1 MGPLNRYTP
10 GMTPPAEPIT
20 PTEIRQAGSDRLA
33 IQWSDGAASEYG
45 VRKLRL
51 ACACAHCIDEWTG
64 TAILEPKSVPDDV
77 HPVQIAS
84 VGRYGIRI
92 DWSDGHTA
100 GIYSFRRLR
109 ELDSRA

>member
-1 MGPLNRYTP
+1 MDTA
-10 GMTPPAEPIT
+10 PAPIT
-20 PTEIRQAGSDRLA
+20 ATEIRQAGPDRLA
-33 IQWSDGAASEYG
+33 IRWSDGAASEYP
-45 VRKLRL
+45 VRELRL

-64 TAILEPKSVPDDV
+64 AAILEPGSVPEDV
-77 HPVQIAS
+77 RPIQIAP

-109 ELDSRA
+109 ELASNT